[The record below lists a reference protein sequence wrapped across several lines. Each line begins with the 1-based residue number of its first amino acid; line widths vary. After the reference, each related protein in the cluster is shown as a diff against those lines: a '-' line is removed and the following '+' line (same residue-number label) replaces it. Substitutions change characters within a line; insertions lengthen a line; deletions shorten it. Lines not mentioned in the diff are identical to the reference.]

1 MLRVVLIVVL
11 LVLTPWRAW
20 AADAMAVQM
29 AGEGMRLPAS
39 STVTAPTVHCQEMAE
54 AAHLEQ
60 ANPSDEGAAAHTAHP
75 CSNCAFCQ
83 VCATVG
89 LLSSALFSAAS
100 PLLHALAWAPAATF
114 ASASLAAG
122 QKPPIS

>member
-1 MLRVVLIVVL
+1 MLRALVIVIL

-20 AADAMAVQM
+20 AADTMAVQM
-29 AGEGMRLPAS
+29 ASEGMGQPTVSKATAAS
-39 STVTAPTVHCQEMAE
+39 VHCQEMAE
-54 AAHLEQ
+54 AADLEQ
-60 ANPSDEGAAAHTAHP
+60 ASQTNEGAAVHSAHP

-89 LLSSALFSAAS
+89 LLSPTLVNATS
-100 PLLHALAWAPAATF
+100 PLIHALPWAPAAQF
-114 ASASLAAG
+114 ASASVATG